1 MLTAQPQ
8 CLLDVNYFIFFPT
21 RVHELFLYNDE
32 LKKSKFSFG
41 HFISHKNSV
50 TNKYDMKVRYM
61 AVLYT
66 CIQYTCIDEYL
77 FIQSTRN

>member
-1 MLTAQPQ
+1 MRLEPGPLDNESSTLTAQPH
-8 CLLDVNYFIFFPT
+8 CLHDVNYFIFPT

-50 TNKYDMKVRYM
+50 TNQYDMKVRYM
-61 AVLYT
+61 LVLNT
-66 CIQYTCIDEYL
+66 CIKCT
-77 FIQSTRN
+77 

>member
-1 MLTAQPQ
+1 MRLEPYRGPLDYKSSTLTARPQ
-8 CLLDVNYFIFFPT
+8 CLYYVDYFIFFPT

-50 TNKYDMKVRYM
+50 TNQYDMKVRLYAGVKYM
-61 AVLYT
+61 Y
-66 CIQYTCIDEYL
+66 
-77 FIQSTRN
+77 

>member
-1 MLTAQPQ
+1 MTAQQ
-8 CLLDVNYFIFFPT
+8 HCLHDIDFFFPT

-41 HFISHKNSV
+41 HFISHKNSG
-50 TNKYDMKVRYM
+50 TNEYDMKVRYM
-61 AVLYT
+61 PVLYT
-66 CIQYTCIDEYL
+66 CIKCTCINEYL